1 MKVLYLSYDGM
12 TDFLGQSQVIP
23 YLSGLSRL
31 GHEIH
36 IISCE
41 KAAGLAHYGEHTG
54 KILQEAGIGW
64 SHIPFTNTPAGVS
77 KIRDLF
83 RLRHAALRKHLQ
95 TPFDIVH
102 CRSYIAAFAGASLKK
117 KFGVRF
123 LFDMRGFWVDERVEG
138 GIWNMNNPA
147 YRIAYRFF
155 KWKEKQFFQNA
166 DAVVSLTHKGTEII
180 SHTFGQ
186 RISAKTVVIPCCADS
201 GLFSPFSISKESQQ
215 NLRDALEISQAEIV
229 LTYLGSTGTWYKTK
243 EMLAFFSRL
252 LEYYPDSKFLFITGD
267 NPQEIQDMALRE
279 GIGPQFL
286 KFVHAPRAMVPAYL
300 SISHLSVFF
309 IEPSFSKQA
318 SSPTKMAELMCMGIP
333 VITNA
338 GVGDMETY
346 LTDTRLGLLV
356 QDFSRAEY
364 DRVIAQLPALFQV
377 NILHRRKYAET
388 HFGLETGVQ
397 RYHSIYQKLGKENK
411 G

>member
-1 MKVLYLSYDGM
+1 MNVLYLSYDGM

-31 GHEIH
+31 GHKIH

-41 KAAGLAHYGEHTG
+41 KAAGLAQNGEHTG
-54 KILQEAGIGW
+54 KILQKAGLGW
-64 SHIPFTNTPAGVS
+64 SHIPFTKTPAGVS

-83 RLRHAALRKHLQ
+83 RLRNAAVSKHLQ

-102 CRSYIAAFAGASLKK
+102 CRSYIAAFAGASLKR
-117 KFGVRF
+117 KFGIRF

-147 YRIAYRFF
+147 YRIAYSFF

-180 SHTFGQ
+180 SRKFGQ
-186 RISAKTVVIPCCADS
+186 RISDKTVVIPCCADS

-215 NLRDALEISQAEIV
+215 ALREALEISQAEIV

-243 EMLAFFSRL
+243 EMLMFFKRFM
-252 LEYYPDSKFLFITGD
+252 EHYPDSRFLFITGD
-267 NPQEIQDMALRE
+267 NPQKIQDMALLA

-286 KFVHAPRAMVPAYL
+286 KFVHAPREMVPAYL
-300 SISHLSVFF
+300 SISHLSIFF

-333 VITNA
+333 IITNA
-338 GVGDMETY
+338 GVGDTETIFA
-346 LTDTRLGLLV
+346 DTSLGLLV
-356 QDFSRAEY
+356 QDFSIAEY
-364 DRVIAQLPALFQV
+364 DRVIARLPTMFQG
-377 NILHRRKYAET
+377 NILHRRQYAET
-388 HFGLETGVQ
+388 HLGLETGVQ
-397 RYHSIYQKLGKENK
+397 RYHSIYQRLGQENK
-411 G
+411 D

>member
-31 GHEIH
+31 GHSIH

-41 KAAGLAHYGEHTG
+41 KGAGLAHYGEHTG
-54 KILQEAGIGW
+54 KMLQKAGIGW
-64 SHIPFTNTPAGVS
+64 SHIPFTKTPAGVS

-83 RLRHAALRKHLQ
+83 RLRRAALRKHRQ

-123 LFDMRGFWVDERVEG
+123 LFDLRGFWVDERIEG

-147 YRIAYRFF
+147 YRIVYSFF

-166 DAVVSLTHKGTEII
+166 DAVVSLTHKGSEII
-180 SHTFGQ
+180 RNTFGQ
-186 RISAKTVVIPCCADS
+186 RIAAKTAVIPCCADS
-201 GLFSPFSISKESQQ
+201 GLFSPFSMSKESQHA
-215 NLRDALEISQAEIV
+215 LRDALEISQAEIV

-243 EMLAFFSRL
+243 EMLVFFSRL

-267 NPQEIQDMALRE
+267 NPQKIQDMALRE

-286 KFVHAPRAMVPAYL
+286 KFVHAPREMVPAYL
-300 SISHLSVFF
+300 GISHLSVFF

-333 VITNA
+333 IITNA
-338 GVGDMETY
+338 GVGDIETY
-346 LTDTRLGLLV
+346 LTDTSLGLLV
-356 QDFSRAEY
+356 QDFSTAEY
-364 DRVIAQLPALFQV
+364 DRVIAQLPVLFQG
-377 NILHRRKYAET
+377 NILLRRQYAET
-388 HFGLETGVQ
+388 HLGLETGVQ
-397 RYHSIYQKLGKENK
+397 RYHSIYQRLGQENK
-411 G
+411 D